1 MTDSSCTLSVGNFH
15 ACHPRHRRSIELVS
29 IVLLMGWI
37 GCLAGCTSQTT
48 VIRYGAVYPRQGRA
62 RVYSVNPWLREAVVR
77 IAQGQRVAWWDS
89 NSLLFK
95 NGRRTPTLEA
105 KPGETIHFDGLDADG
120 DLFLARAWI
129 GEKPTVYNFGPHLP
143 LISRDITLHPPATTQ
158 PHPPG
163 QSHVLPQ
170 VPR

>member
-1 MTDSSCTLSVGNFH
+1 MTDSCYTFLPRNSRLS
-15 ACHPRHRRSIELVS
+15 HRRRSGRRAVAA
-29 IVLLMGWI
+29 LLLL
-37 GCLAGCTSQTT
+37 CSLAGCTSQTT
-48 VIRYGAVYPRQGRA
+48 VIRYGAVYPRQGSA

-77 IAQGQRVAWWDS
+77 ITQGRRVAWWDS

-105 KPGETIHFDGLDADG
+105 KPGETIHFNGLDADG

-129 GEKPTVYNFGPHLP
+129 GEKPTAYNFSPHLP

>member
-1 MTDSSCTLSVGNFH
+1 MTDSSCTLPVGNFH
-15 ACHPRHRRSIELVS
+15 FHRPRRRRLVRLVS
-29 IVLLMGWI
+29 VALLVWI
-37 GCLAGCTSQTT
+37 GCLAGCASQPT
-48 VIRYGAVYPRQGRA
+48 VIHYGAVYPRQGRA
-62 RVYSVNPWLREAVVR
+62 RVYSVSPWLHEALVR
-77 IAQGQRVAWWDS
+77 IAQGRRVAWWDS

-129 GEKPTVYNFGPHLP
+129 GAKPTVYNFSPHLP
-143 LISRDITLHPPATTQ
+143 LISRDVTLHPPAATQ
-158 PHPPG
+158 PHPPR